1 MAEYIDREKL
11 LKEIDEAIDADGLGY
26 VVGQTMKRYLERQ
39 SAADVAPVVHGNWEI
54 KLQYGGTIWNRC
66 TECGNEESENYGIP
80 AMCTMWYCP
89 KCGAKMDNRT
99 NMYWDE
105 ED

>member
-39 SAADVAPVVHGNWEI
+39 SAADVAPVVHGKWEWFEEEH
-54 KLQYGGTIWNRC
+54 GTIDTGWDRDWGWRC
-66 TECGNEESENYGIP
+66 SGCKDTLNDEYDDPDNP
-80 AMCTMWYCP
+80 PKHKYCP
-89 KCGAKMDNRT
+89 NCGAKMQ
-99 NMYWDE
+99 DE
-105 ED
+105 